1 MTLLETAG
9 LRFSVLVPV
18 YNAEK
23 YLEACI
29 QSVLQQTY
37 QNYELILVND
47 GSKDGS
53 GAICDRYAQEYE
65 NIRVYH
71 KENGGQLHAR
81 QCAIRNAH
89 GDYYI
94 FLDADD
100 TLRRNA
106 LQTLAEKILL
116 YNCDCV
122 IFQYERVW
130 EGKVLSNA
138 PRFADICITDKRG
151 LYQKCFMSN
160 AYNSMCR
167 KAVRATMLSGETDY
181 SAYYHVRFAE
191 DLLQSLEVMQNS
203 QRVVFVDDVLYNYTV
218 NPNSVTQSVKYE
230 NYKIDFSVRMRVASF
245 LQESA
250 VLNEDD
256 VAAYR
261 GYCAKL
267 FCGEIF
273 SICGFAIPGQE
284 KKRLLEKLRSTSY
297 YQDFLARGGI
307 HWEKLGARKIV
318 FQFFKRGYDY
328 LLIAMLT
335 IYTIARKYAI
345 SLFRE
350 GK

>member
-116 YNCDCV
+116 YN
-122 IFQYERVW
+122 Y
-130 EGKVLSNA
+130 
-138 PRFADICITDKRG
+138 
-151 LYQKCFMSN
+151 
-160 AYNSMCR
+160 
-167 KAVRATMLSGETDY
+167 
-181 SAYYHVRFAE
+181 
-191 DLLQSLEVMQNS
+191 
-203 QRVVFVDDVLYNYTV
+203 
-218 NPNSVTQSVKYE
+218 
-230 NYKIDFSVRMRVASF
+230 
-245 LQESA
+245 
-250 VLNEDD
+250 
-256 VAAYR
+256 
-261 GYCAKL
+261 
-267 FCGEIF
+267 
-273 SICGFAIPGQE
+273 
-284 KKRLLEKLRSTSY
+284 
-297 YQDFLARGGI
+297 I
-307 HWEKLGARKIV
+307 H
-318 FQFFKRGYDY
+318 
-328 LLIAMLT
+328 
-335 IYTIARKYAI
+335 
-345 SLFRE
+345 SCS
-350 GK
+350 